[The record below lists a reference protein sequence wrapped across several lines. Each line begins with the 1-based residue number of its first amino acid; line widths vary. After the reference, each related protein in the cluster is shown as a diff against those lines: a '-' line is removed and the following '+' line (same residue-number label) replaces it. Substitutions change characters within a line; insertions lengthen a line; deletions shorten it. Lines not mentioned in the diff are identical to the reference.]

1 MYYIIAFF
9 TFILSLKTSWIY
21 NNFTYL
27 SYQPTLRIYFLI
39 WITVVSIFLLI
50 KTIKLLNYSYI
61 TRLDKLLI
69 SFNLICILLGSYL
82 PYDPNNTNILS
93 TLHIVLSSIASLSYL
108 IIIQII
114 INRLIPIDYNVY
126 NQINIIYHRLITILI
141 MLIIMFGSINTI
153 IELYTML
160 TILLSLNKIE
170 NTL

>member
-1 MYYIIAFF
+1 
-9 TFILSLKTSWIY
+9 
-21 NNFTYL
+21 
-27 SYQPTLRIYFLI
+27 
-39 WITVVSIFLLI
+39 
-50 KTIKLLNYSYI
+50 
-61 TRLDKLLI
+61 
-69 SFNLICILLGSYL
+69 
-82 PYDPNNTNILS
+82 
-93 TLHIVLSSIASLSYL
+93 SSIASLSYL

-160 TILLSLNKIE
+160 TILFILNKIE